1 MKTLTLLLA
10 VFFLFPAT
18 AEISLAADSQH
29 GKLLFESPDLG
40 GGTSGKTCLT
50 CHEHGRNFSAETL
63 TRKTYT
69 IMGNP
74 AASLAEVI
82 NFCIEVALRG
92 EAIPETGPE
101 MNDLIAYLSVFIK
114 NNLDQTQ

>member
-1 MKTLTLLLA
+1 MKTLTTLIAAFTIALA
-10 VFFLFPAT
+10 AGNC
-18 AEISLAADSQH
+18 LAADAKH
-29 GKLLFESPDLG
+29 GKLLFESPTFG

-50 CHEHGRNFSAETL
+50 CHEKGRDFSPETL

-74 AASLAEVI
+74 AANLSGVI

-92 EAIPETGPE
+92 EAIPENGEE
-101 MNDLIAYLSVFIK
+101 MQDLIAYLSVFIK
-114 NNLDQTQ
+114 ENSEKPK

>member
-1 MKTLTLLLA
+1 MKTLTTLIAAFTIALA
-10 VFFLFPAT
+10 AGNC
-18 AEISLAADSQH
+18 LAADAKH
-29 GKLLFESPDLG
+29 GKLLFESPTFG

-50 CHEHGRNFSAETL
+50 CHEKGRDFSPETL

-74 AASLAEVI
+74 AANLSGVI

-92 EAIPETGPE
+92 EAIPENGEE
-101 MNDLIAYLSVFIK
+101 MQDLIAYLPVFIK
-114 NNLDQTQ
+114 ENSEKPK